1 MFKPGDRVICVNDVD
16 CKLFKGRHYTIKEI
30 HNPSLGDESSCV
42 LEEVHGFFWLNRFK
56 PINFVPPQESP
67 PTYSCI
73 GAGGGASD
81 PADVVHGSNGK
92 THMSS
97 GGPYIAS
104 SVYNELKKQ
113 NEELEAELVH
123 VKRNYV
129 ARYDELT
136 DMQTKIKELEE
147 QIAAANKP
155 QFVPPPYIK
164 SGWWIAMDANGAWWV
179 FERKPTV
186 DMQCLEWSYGGSA
199 HELPIITGTD
209 ESMWHVPNDQWQQTL
224 LQIP

>member
-1 MFKPGDRVICVNDVD
+1 MFKPGDRVICVSDAGSPLV
-16 CKLFKGRHYTIKEI
+16 KGDHYTIKEVI
-30 HNPSLGDESSCV
+30 PSEPGCSETCTVEGVS
-42 LEEVHGFFWLNRFK
+42 GYWFFTRFTS
-56 PINFVPPQESP
+56 VPNKE
-67 PTYSCI
+67 
-73 GAGGGASD
+73 
-81 PADVVHGSNGK
+81 

-104 SVYNELKKQ
+104 SVHQQALDKITQ
-113 NEELEAELVH
+113 LENAL
-123 VKRNYV
+123 
-129 ARYDELT
+129 
-136 DMQTKIKELEE
+136 
-147 QIAAANKP
+147 QIATQSLVDINKP
-155 QFVPPPYIK
+155 KYTPPPYIK
-164 SGWWIAMDANGAWWV
+164 SGWWIAMDADGAWWV